1 VKKEEVRAR
10 IEEIGLIPS
19 VRVSSSAQARFAAEA
34 VNRAGIPVAEITLT
48 VPGALEVISHLAQ
61 SLPEMIVGAGTVLD
75 SETAQRCLDAGAK
88 FLTSPG
94 LVLEVVEFAV
104 KKGVLVIPG
113 ALTPTEVITA
123 WKAGADLVKIFPC
136 AQVGGDSYIRA
147 LKVPFPQIPLVA
159 SGGVNQQTALHY
171 LVAGA
176 TALGVG
182 AELIPKE
189 ALKLQ
194 QEERI
199 HELARRFL
207 ARVKEA
213 RSHKAANA

>member
-19 VRVSSSAQARFAAEA
+19 VRVSSPVHARFAAEA
-34 VNRAGIPVAEITLT
+34 VNRAGIPIAEITLT

-61 SLPEMIVGAGTVLD
+61 SFPEMIVGAGTILD
-75 SETAQRCLDAGAK
+75 VETAQRCLDAGAK

-94 LVLEVVEFAV
+94 LVPEVVSFAV
-104 KKGVLVIPG
+104 KKGILVIPG
-113 ALTPTEVITA
+113 ALTPTEVIAA
-123 WKAGADLVKIFPC
+123 WKAGSDLVKIFPC
-136 AQVGGDSYIRA
+136 AQVGGENYVRA

-159 SGGVNQQTALHY
+159 SGGVNQQTAINYIL
-171 LVAGA
+171 AGA

-182 AELIPKE
+182 SELIPKE
-189 ALKLQ
+189 ALQLQ

-207 ARVKEA
+207 TKVKEA
-213 RSHKAANA
+213 RSQKAAS